1 MQSRASSSSI
11 TTTAFQHQQKTSQ
24 RSQSNQFQQ
33 QRLVSPNQFGPFR
46 NNTNA
51 SSQPHQESASFYS
64 GFASSGSG
72 GAFASARGGGL
83 ESDNVLNDLP
93 DLSHLSEEERKIIEA
108 VLERQRVE
116 EAKNNA
122 SLSSSR

>member
-11 TTTAFQHQQKTSQ
+11 TTTAFQHQQKTNQ

-46 NNTNA
+46 NNTVA
-51 SSQPHQESASFYS
+51 SQPHQESAPFYS
-64 GFASSGSG
+64 GYASSGSV